1 MALKG
6 KNAVVTGAVMGIG
19 KAITEILLQNGAK
32 VALLDVN
39 ETAGK
44 SLMKTLSEQYAP
56 ENILFL
62 NCNVESEKDI
72 KAALQKAAE
81 TFGGIEI
88 MCNNAGI
95 LDESTWEKMVS
106 INLMGVIRGT
116 YQALDHMNK
125 LKGGRGGVIINISS
139 LAGIGPL
146 PSCPVYTAV
155 KHGVVGFTRA
165 MAAAS
170 ASLGYGIRFNTLCPG
185 FVKTELFSNIPKK
198 LGLFSELTVVT
209 QQLVENFGVLN
220 VSEVAEAFLELVT
233 DETKNGE
240 ALLVLPENEE
250 GKGGNKYITF
260 PSALQQ

>member
-56 ENILFL
+56 EKILFL

-95 LDESTWEKMVS
+95 LDEATWEKMVS

-139 LAGIGPL
+139 LAGKVHVI
-146 PSCPVYTAV
+146 
-155 KHGVVGFTRA
+155 
-165 MAAAS
+165 
-170 ASLGYGIRFNTLCPG
+170 
-185 FVKTELFSNIPKK
+185 
-198 LGLFSELTVVT
+198 
-209 QQLVENFGVLN
+209 
-220 VSEVAEAFLELVT
+220 
-233 DETKNGE
+233 
-240 ALLVLPENEE
+240 
-250 GKGGNKYITF
+250 
-260 PSALQQ
+260 